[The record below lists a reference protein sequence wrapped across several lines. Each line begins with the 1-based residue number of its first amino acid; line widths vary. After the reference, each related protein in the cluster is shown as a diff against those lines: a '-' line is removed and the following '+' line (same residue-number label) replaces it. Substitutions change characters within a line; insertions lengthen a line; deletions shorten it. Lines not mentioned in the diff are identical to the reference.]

1 MSAQLLL
8 PTATGALAGA
18 SGLQIQTRRKGSCYS
33 ACSAC
38 VCVCLHFNACV
49 KEELKPEGK
58 DVYLFHFTSAL
69 NRTVVCTVY
78 NQHD

>member
-33 ACSAC
+33 ACSAFVC
-38 VCVCLHFNACV
+38 VCVCTLMHV
-49 KEELKPEGK
+49 SKKSRSLKAQ
-58 DVYLFHFTSAL
+58 VCICFTSHVHY
-69 NRTVVCTVY
+69 TEM
-78 NQHD
+78 

>member
-38 VCVCLHFNACV
+38 VCLCLHFNACV
-49 KEELKPEGK
+49 KEEPKPEGTG
-58 DVYLFHFTSAL
+58 VCLFHFTCAL
-69 NRTVVCTVY
+69 YRTVVSTVY
-78 NQHD
+78 N